1 MLQYLYNETEAAAEE
16 IVEVVAP
23 ALDETSKEEIAEA
36 AADQAEAIT
45 DAVADASA
53 AEGSEFT
60 EEQYDAMHA
69 TLAQVIY
76 TSVMSELAC
85 QQACY
90 AMEDLFTEEAVE
102 DFYAAQE
109 AEQEE
114 YGEKWDK
121 TKAHFKNN
129 GRLYVGGASAA
140 VGAAGGALIGRKIA
154 AKKGISTK
162 KGAIIGALVGGAA
175 GVGVH
180 ELGRATS
187 RAILGRKNA
196 SGFGGRI
203 KHAFGGG
210 RTLSYR
216 G

>member
-45 DAVADASA
+45 DAVAEASA

-60 EEQYDAMHA
+60 EEQYDTMHA

-102 DFYAAQE
+102 AFYASLEEETPQE
-109 AEQEE
+109 Q
-114 YGEKWDK
+114 YSLSEKIANARAAAK
-121 TKAHFKNN
+121 THFTTNARK
-129 GRLYVGGASAA
+129 YKVAGASAA
-140 VGAAGGALIGRKIA
+140 GSLVGAAGGAVIGKKIA

-175 GVGVH
+175 VG
-180 ELGRATS
+180 GGA
-187 RAILGRKNA
+187 
-196 SGFGGRI
+196 GFGAH
-203 KHAFGGG
+203 K
-210 RTLSYR
+210 LLKK
-216 G
+216 

>member
-45 DAVADASA
+45 DAVAEESA

-76 TSVMSELAC
+76 TNVMSELAC
-85 QQACY
+85 QQAQF

-102 DFYAAQE
+102 DFYASLEEANQE
-109 AEQEE
+109 QYAD
-114 YGEKWDK
+114 GKIGILGKLNRGKWVSNHGVAAAAG
-121 TKAHFKNN
+121 TATAI
-129 GRLYVGGASAA
+129 GGA
-140 VGAAGGALIGRKIA
+140 VIGRKIA
-154 AKKGISTK
+154 AKKGMSTK
-162 KGAIIGALVGGAA
+162 KGAIIGALVGGAVGTA
-175 GVGVH
+175 GGYASTAA
-180 ELGRATS
+180 GRLAAKKGWRRVKATGKTFWN
-187 RAILGRKNA
+187 GR
-196 SGFGGRI
+196 
-203 KHAFGGG
+203 
-210 RTLSYR
+210 
-216 G
+216 

>member
-1 MLQYLYNETEAAAEE
+1 MLQYLYDETEAAAEE
-16 IVEVVAP
+16 IVEAVAP
-23 ALDETSKEEIAEA
+23 ELDETSKEDVAEA

-53 AEGSEFT
+53 AEGAEFS

-76 TSVMSELAC
+76 TEVMSELAC
-85 QQACY
+85 QQAQF

-102 DFYAAQE
+102 DFYASLEEE
-109 AEQEE
+109 AEQNE
-114 YGEKWDK
+114 YADSKPG
-121 TKAHFKNN
+121 HFSRN
-129 GRLYVGGASAA
+129 GRLYATGGAAA
-140 VGAAGGALIGRKIA
+140 VGMTGGAVIGRKIA
-154 AKKGISTK
+154 AKRGISTK

-175 GVGVH
+175 GAGLH
-180 ELGRATS
+180 EIGRAGS
-187 RAILGRKNA
+187 RAIFGRKNA
-196 SGFGGRI
+196 KGFGGRF

-210 RTLSYR
+210 RSLAYK

>member
-45 DAVADASA
+45 DAVAEASA
-53 AEGSEFT
+53 AEGAEFS
-60 EEQYDAMHA
+60 EEQYDTMHA

-102 DFYAAQE
+102 AFYASLEEQPQEQYSGKIMSFIKNKHAQ
-109 AEQEE
+109 A
-114 YGEKWDK
+114 GAAA
-121 TKAHFKNN
+121 TVGA
-129 GRLYVGGASAA
+129 VGGA
-140 VGAAGGALIGRKIA
+140 VIGKKIA
-154 AKKGISTK
+154 AKKGMSTK

-175 GVGVH
+175 
-180 ELGRATS
+180 L
-187 RAILGRKNA
+187 
-196 SGFGGRI
+196 
-203 KHAFGGG
+203 GGG
-210 RTLSYR
+210 RYGIPAATAGAKKGYAALKAKFSK
-216 G
+216 